1 MAAVHLLLGQLLA
14 LQGSQCTCMDPAEHA
29 WKSLCLV
36 HPQSKIGVWAPA
48 CCCRQLE
55 MASKSPYGK
64 EPLPAG
70 GHLLIASEVELAE
83 KAPEAGVKEEEGA
96 ATPGPAKVAKP
107 DGAST
112 PGAAKQVVMQLK
124 TAVRGH
130 SAA

>member
-1 MAAVHLLLGQLLA
+1 M
-14 LQGSQCTCMDPAEHA
+14 
-29 WKSLCLV
+29 
-36 HPQSKIGVWAPA
+36 
-48 CCCRQLE
+48 
-55 MASKSPYGK
+55 

-83 KAPEAGVKEEEGA
+83 KAPAAGVKEEEGA

-112 PGAAKQVVMQLK
+112 PGAAKQVVMHAT

-130 SAA
+130 SGA